1 MDNLQFIQNE
11 IICQFACNL
20 EPECDYFVY
29 DKEQQN
35 CELIH
40 GQKVECDLMIGPPDP
55 LIRSCKNFTE
65 IQNFTEIT
73 TRYEQC
79 SRIFLKSHELFF
91 HTFWRTV
98 LTQCASKRD
107 HLRNMKIA
115 NFQNLFR
122 EVWGCW

>member
-11 IICQFACNL
+11 IVCQFACNL

-98 LTQCASKRD
+98 LNLGPAWLEDVCAAKT
-107 HLRNMKIA
+107 
-115 NFQNLFR
+115 
-122 EVWGCW
+122 

>member
-79 SRIFLKSHELFF
+79 LRSQDMNKYIQKKSESLQTEGRHFKSMICKLSD
-91 HTFWRTV
+91 V
-98 LTQCASKRD
+98 
-107 HLRNMKIA
+107 
-115 NFQNLFR
+115 
-122 EVWGCW
+122 